1 MAATPQYGTAMFK
14 GIDSGKT
21 YAVDIYISD
30 VANAVV
36 NFDSGS
42 GASSTSLG
50 FWKAPE
56 RVVLYDLSIASGT
69 ADTKSIF
76 PTADGGQIAGFRFRY
91 ANFLNTLATRPS
103 LAIGFRQGTN
113 IGFTQSA

>member
-1 MAATPQYGTAMFK
+1 MVAAPQYATFMFK
-14 GIDSGKT
+14 GVQSGKT
-21 YAVDIYISD
+21 YAVDAYLSD
-30 VANAVV
+30 VAAAVV
-36 NFDSGS
+36 NLDSGS

-56 RVVLYDLSIASGT
+56 AVVLYDFSINTGMT
-69 ADTKSIF
+69 DTKSIF

-91 ANFLNTLATRPS
+91 ANFLNTLATRPA

-113 IGFTQSA
+113 VGFTQSA

>member
-1 MAATPQYGTAMFK
+1 MAAAPQYATAMFK
-14 GIDSGKT
+14 GVTSNKT
-21 YAVDIYISD
+21 YAVDVYCSD
-30 VANAVV
+30 VNGAVA

-56 RVVLYDLSIASGT
+56 AVVLYDFSINTGMT
-69 ADTKSIF
+69 DTKAIF

-91 ANFLNTLATRPS
+91 ANFLNSLATRPA